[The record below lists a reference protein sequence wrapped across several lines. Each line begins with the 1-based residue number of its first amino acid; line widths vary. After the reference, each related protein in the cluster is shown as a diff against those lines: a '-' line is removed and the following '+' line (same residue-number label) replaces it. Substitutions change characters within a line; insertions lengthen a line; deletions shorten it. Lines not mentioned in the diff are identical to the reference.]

1 MKDEYDFSNS
11 VKNPYSQLLNKSKII
26 SLEDDVILYF
36 QKLAEETGIP
46 YQNLINL
53 YLRDCVRTQRKP
65 SVEWVSIA

>member
-1 MKDEYDFSNS
+1 MKDEYDFSDS
-11 VKNPYSQLLNKSKII
+11 VKNPYSQGLNKSKTI
-26 SLEDDVILYF
+26 SLEDDVILYLK
-36 QKLAEETGIP
+36 KLAKETGIP